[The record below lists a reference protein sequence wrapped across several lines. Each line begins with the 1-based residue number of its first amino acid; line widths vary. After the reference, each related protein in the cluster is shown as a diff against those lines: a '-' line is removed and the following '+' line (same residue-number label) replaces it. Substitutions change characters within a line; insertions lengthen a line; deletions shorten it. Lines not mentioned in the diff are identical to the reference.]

1 MISLQLLGGL
11 DLRSTNGDEVRAVL
25 AQPKRLALLAY
36 LTLARPR
43 GHHRRDRLV
52 AIFWPELDQER
63 ARGALRASVHFLRRA
78 LGQGV
83 VISRGIEELSLDLTL
98 LEADVLR
105 FDRAIEAGELE
116 VALAAYRGELLP
128 AFHVADLPEFERWL
142 DEERAWFAR
151 RAGDAARELR
161 ERAAVAGD
169 LPGALGWA
177 RRLMELEPLEVAA
190 ARRLSELLLL
200 AGERGRAVSEAERF
214 EVRYRADLE
223 SAPGADWDQWLA
235 ALRASEP
242 PLVPALPP
250 LAQRPSVGTP
260 PESVATVVRPTRS
273 RWRVPVALL
282 LVLVAG
288 AAILRGRPRVPDAS
302 DDLLVLP
309 FNIRG
314 AADLA
319 YLRDGMVDLL
329 GSRLDGATGFRTVDP
344 QALHARLG
352 REANAGAD
360 LLLGQRMSEQFG
372 GASFILGSV
381 VESGTQLQVTARLYA
396 SSGRELARAD
406 GLASRD
412 SLFALVDNLVRGLL
426 VGRLNRPEAEVERI
440 AAQTTNSLPAL
451 RAYLDGERAMRG
463 GDFATAFDDFQ
474 SATRLDTTFA
484 LAFYRLSSAADWLG
498 KPADARAAI
507 ARAASFRGRLE
518 SKDRMLVE
526 ARMQFWLG
534 DAAEAERTYRQLVAV
549 RPHSVEAWLE
559 YGEVLFHAG
568 PWMGRSMVESEPAFR
583 RVLALVPGHATA
595 MVHLARLAALQRNKA
610 LVDSLANELGAAEPG
625 HSRLAELRL
634 LQVGLRRDS
643 ARVAVGRH
651 ALDAVDVTA
660 RAMAVDRMA
669 AFTGDRVTALEY
681 DLPLTSDG
689 VAEFPRRAGL
699 EIGAH
704 LAAGLNRWAQSDSLL
719 AKLARVDPLRAA
731 QARALA
737 VLAVADRADSART
750 RRALDALHA
759 APSSRFEA
767 RTDPDLRPYSQL
779 REVFYLGAL
788 YERLGDS
795 TSVTTALGKLDA
807 AGAGSTDTAA
817 YARHAAGFLRAL
829 EARHAGRP
837 AEALQLLEASWPAP
851 RRALMVR
858 WAWNHTVLLARVERA
873 ELLAEL
879 HRPREAWG
887 WHDAAIEDIAGTPL
901 VLGRLAALR
910 RILPRR

>member
-11 DLRSTNGDEVRAVL
+11 DLRSTNDGEIRAVL

-36 LTLARPR
+36 LALARPR

-52 AIFWPELDQER
+52 AMFWPELDQER

-83 VISRGIEELSLDLTL
+83 VDSRGIEELAIDLGL
-98 LEADVLR
+98 FEVDVLQ
-105 FDRAIEAGELE
+105 FDLALQEGDFER
-116 VALAAYRGELLP
+116 ALAIYRGELLP

-142 DEERAWFAR
+142 DEERAWLAR
-151 RAGDAARELR
+151 RASDAARDLR
-161 ERAAVAGD
+161 ERATEAGD
-169 LPGALGWA
+169 VTTALGWA
-177 RRLMELEPLEVAA
+177 RRLVELEPFEVAG
-190 ARRLSELLLL
+190 ARRLAELQLL
-200 AGERGRAVSEAERF
+200 AGERGRAIGDAERF
-214 EVRYRADLE
+214 EARYRADLG
-223 SAPGADWDQWLA
+223 SAPGADWDQWLSS
-235 ALRASEP
+235 LRATEP
-242 PLVPALPP
+242 PPMPSP
-250 LAQRPSVGTP
+250 QPMPQRA
-260 PESVATVVRPTRS
+260 SVATHPDSHAIIVRRPRS

-282 LVLVAG
+282 LVFLAG
-288 AAILRGRPRVPDAS
+288 AAILRGRSRLPGAS

-309 FNIRG
+309 FNVRG
-314 AADLA
+314 AADLG

-329 GSRLDGATGFRTVDP
+329 GSRLDGATGFRTIDP

-352 REANAGAD
+352 AQANTGAD
-360 LLLGQRMSEQFG
+360 LLLGQRMAEQFG
-372 GASFILGSV
+372 GASFVLGSV
-381 VESGTQLQVTARLYA
+381 VESGDQLQVSARLY
-396 SSGRELARAD
+396 SSTGRELARAD
-406 GLASRD
+406 GLAPRD
-412 SLFALVDNLVRGLL
+412 SLFGLVDNLARALL
-426 VGRLNRPEAEVERI
+426 VGRLDRPEAEVERL
-440 AAQTTNSLPAL
+440 AAQTTRSLPAL
-451 RAYLDGERAMRG
+451 RAYLDGEHAMRG

-498 KPADARAAI
+498 KPTEARAAI
-507 ARAASFRGRLE
+507 ARASTYRGRLE

-526 ARMQFWLG
+526 ARVQFWLG
-534 DAAEAERTYRQLVAV
+534 DAAEAERTYKQLVAV

-595 MVHLARLAALQRNKA
+595 MVHLARLAALQRNRL
-610 LVDSLANELGAAEPG
+610 LVDSLANQLRAAEPG
-625 HSRLAELRL
+625 HSRLAEVRL

-643 ARVAVGRH
+643 ARVAVGRQ
-651 ALDAVDVTA
+651 ALDAVDVTV

-669 AFTGDRVTALEY
+669 AFTGDRLTALDY
-681 DLPLTSDG
+681 ALPLTSDG

-719 AKLARVDPLRAA
+719 AKLALVDPLRAA

-750 RRALDALHA
+750 RRALDALRS
-759 APSSRFEA
+759 APSARFES
-767 RTDPDLRPYSQL
+767 RTDADLRPYSAL
-779 REVFYLGAL
+779 REAFYLGAL
-788 YERLGDS
+788 SERLGDS
-795 TSVTTALGKLDA
+795 AAVVAALESLDA
-807 AGAGSTDTAA
+807 GGIGATDTAA

-829 EARHAGRP
+829 QARHRGQP
-837 AEALQLLEASWPAP
+837 AEALRLLESSWPAP

-858 WAWNHTVLLARVERA
+858 WAWNHTVVLARVERA

-901 VLGRLAALR
+901 VLGRLAVLR
-910 RILPRR
+910 RLLPPR